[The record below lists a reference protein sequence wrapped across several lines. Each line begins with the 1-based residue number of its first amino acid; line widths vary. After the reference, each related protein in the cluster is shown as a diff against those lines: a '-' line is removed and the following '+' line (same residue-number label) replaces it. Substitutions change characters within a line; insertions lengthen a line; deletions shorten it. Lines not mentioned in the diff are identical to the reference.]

1 MPVPQTLLQLAGAP
15 TRPGPLNESA
25 LILVDCQL
33 EYVTGALPLHRV
45 SEALA
50 EAGRVLALARDEGL
64 PVFHVV
70 HHAKPGDGLFDPE
83 GPYAAIAPEVA
94 PVDGEPIIVKNRPNA
109 FAGTELG
116 DLVVKSRRR
125 ELIMVGFMTHLCVST
140 TARAGSERDYRCT
153 VVADAVS
160 TRDLPDGGGG
170 LLKAEDLHRA
180 ELIGLAD
187 RFANVV
193 STADALRP

>member
-1 MPVPQTLLQLAGAP
+1 MAEPKTLLQLAGAS
-15 TRPGPLNESA
+15 TNPGPLSESA
-25 LILVDCQL
+25 LILIDCQL

-50 EAGRVLALARDEGL
+50 EAGRVLALARDQGL
-64 PVFHVV
+64 PVYHLV
-70 HHAKPGDGLFDPE
+70 HHAKPGGGLFDPE
-83 GPYAAIAPEVA
+83 GPFAAIAPEVA
-94 PVDGEPIIVKNRPNA
+94 PLDGEPVIVKSRPNA

-116 DLVVKSRRR
+116 ELIVKSGRR

-160 TRDLPDGGGG
+160 TRDLPDGKGGV
-170 LLKAEDLHRA
+170 LKAEDLHRA

-193 STADALRP
+193 SNADALRN